1 MCGGLIAAWKSF
13 YSSSEAALILDYYGN
28 YRHLFWIMHSVQPP
42 HGDDWLRRIEQ
53 KGAAAPRVAPRWNL
67 LGRKILPA
75 VLLCAAAL
83 IVPVNEHTVIHPY
96 VADVT
101 EEELRSKEKIAVE
114 LKKAGAL
121 SGKDLEKIRKEIEE
135 VRSRKSRRFSHERW
149 EAMDGIGERMIV
161 KAAENIALKNWAA
174 SAVQELEKQ
183 LAGKERSV
191 SQLAKKSKELEKALR
206 TLAKNGMLA
215 NLPPQ
220 LETVLGKN
228 GSRMLK
234 NGKLDPD
241 LINEQF
247 LKDLDQFINGS
258 MLQDQ
263 LTEYL
268 KQVPETSYR
277 LCKKPGSG

>member
-1 MCGGLIAAWKSF
+1 M
-13 YSSSEAALILDYYGN
+13 
-28 YRHLFWIMHSVQPP
+28 Q
-42 HGDDWLRRIEQ
+42 
-53 KGAAAPRVAPRWNL
+53 
-67 LGRKILPA
+67 
-75 VLLCAAAL
+75 
-83 IVPVNEHTVIHPY
+83 
-96 VADVT
+96 
-101 EEELRSKEKIAVE
+101 
-114 LKKAGAL
+114 
-121 SGKDLEKIRKEIEE
+121 
-135 VRSRKSRRFSHERW
+135 
-149 EAMDGIGERMIV
+149 
-161 KAAENIALKNWAA
+161 
-174 SAVQELEKQ
+174 
-183 LAGKERSV
+183 
-191 SQLAKKSKELEKALR
+191 KALR